1 MLRSMSAHTND
12 LETRPPEDALESVRI
27 KGAPE
32 VSVRAARETDDHR
45 SNGLERLIGNI
56 PADRLRFLTSDRRRV
71 YASILWL
78 LLNHRRSHEIE
89 VYYDDLL
96 VEVLGIIS
104 RVDLGSYTPE
114 DFRSDVRQLV
124 EWGNLSPLRL
134 EPRRIETLADRSLQK
149 FLCRLDDETAAVL
162 EFLEGRTRATAVAL
176 SDRGRHL
183 LRDAAERLV
192 EAVRLAEK
200 LGRESAGPSPETA
213 EHPPQLGDELL
224 RLSYLCFEVDRKV
237 DEAARELATFDAA
250 LVRFAVSPFQLEML
264 AEVVDR
270 LERYVEDYVAE
281 VAERARTLHRAANR
295 LLHSS
300 LNDVLL
306 RSREQVDRRRRE
318 DPLLAGA
325 PESIRDARE
334 LLVELVPFF
343 APGGRFETL
352 LERVHG
358 AARDVVRRVHKHV
371 ENVRARNIRIETLRD
386 RSREMARLPVGD
398 IEAANAW
405 LNGLFASAHHVTDL
419 RCGTPDERAP
429 LPRPARRY
437 ESRRAAHRG
446 EYLWEKRGTPGQ
458 SRALEVLR
466 LLGLGHFVDGKIL
479 CGARRASLAD
489 ATLDGL
495 EDFRTLLDSVKA
507 HDLRAGRLRSSL
519 SYRIARPAVDGEP
532 PPRAR
537 FTTTSGSLDAPAL
550 VFTQAGRAD
559 RHG

>member
-1 MLRSMSAHTND
+1 MPTHTD
-12 LETRPPEDALESVRI
+12 ETRPPEDALQRARTE
-27 KGAPE
+27 GTQE
-32 VSVRAARETDDHR
+32 VSARAKRKTGDSLSD
-45 SNGLERLIGNI
+45 GLERLVGNI

-71 YASILWL
+71 YAAILWI
-78 LLNHRRSHEIE
+78 LLNHRRSHQIE

-96 VEVLGIIS
+96 VEVLGIVPTIA
-104 RVDLGSYTPE
+104 LGPYVPE
-114 DFRSDVRQLV
+114 DFRGDVRQLV
-124 EWGNLSPLRL
+124 EWSNLAPLRL

-149 FLCRLDDETAAVL
+149 FLCRLDDETAAIL
-162 EFLEGRTRATAVAL
+162 EFLEGRSRAAAVAV

-183 LRDAAERLV
+183 LRDAAERLL
-192 EAVRLAEK
+192 EALQLAQK
-200 LGRESAGPSPETA
+200 IGRESAGPAVPEAA
-213 EHPPQLGDELL
+213 EYPPQFGDELL
-224 RLSYLCFEVDRKV
+224 RLSYLCFEVDRKI

-250 LVRFAVSPFQLEML
+250 LVGFAVSPFRLEML
-264 AEVVDR
+264 AEVLDR

-281 VAERARTLHRAANR
+281 ATERARTLYRAAKK
-295 LLHSS
+295 LLRPM

-306 RSREQVDRRRRE
+306 RSRQQVDRRRRD
-318 DPLLAGA
+318 DPFFAGA
-325 PESIRDARE
+325 PGSIRDARE

-343 APGGRFETL
+343 APRGRFETL

-358 AARDVVRRVHKHV
+358 SARDVVRRVHKHV

-386 RSREMARLPVGD
+386 RSREVAVLLDGD

-405 LNGLFASAHHVTDL
+405 VNGLFASAHHMTDL
-419 RCGTPDERAP
+419 RCGTPDARAP

-446 EYLWEKRGTPGQ
+446 EYLSEKHGTPGQ

-466 LLGLGHFVDGKIL
+466 LLRLGRFVDEKIL
-479 CGARRASLAD
+479 GGARCASLAD
-489 ATLDGL
+489 ATLGGL
-495 EDFRTLLDSVKA
+495 EDFRALLDSVKA

-519 SYRIARPAVDGEP
+519 SYRIARPAVNGEQ
-532 PPRAR
+532 PPRAQ

-550 VFTQAGRAD
+550 VFVQAGRAD